1 MRARAYEEQPRPDR
15 ALGRTSDRTAT
26 GTALSHSPLAIAD
39 FERLVGETCVMRTI
53 KSYLQKVAGSD
64 SNVLITG
71 ATGTG
76 KEIAA
81 ELIHA
86 NSRRRQRPFVRI
98 NCAAI
103 PDTLI
108 ESELFGYER
117 GAFTGA
123 DSFKEGM
130 MRAANGGTVFFDEIG
145 DLSICAQAKILR
157 AVETKEVTRLGSRS
171 SIPLDV
177 RILAATNRDL
187 DRLALD
193 GGFRRDL
200 YFRLNVARVHLPT
213 LAERREDIPALCRH
227 YLEEFNRRCDQT
239 VEGFADDVLEQFF
252 SYEWPGN
259 VRELRN
265 LIEVV
270 FVTAPPRTISM
281 EDLPENFRKRLAE
294 AERLPQGERERL
306 VTTLVAT
313 RWNKSEA
320 AHKLRWSRMTLY
332 RKMAKYQIRG
342 EEKDH
347 AGPTVGSR
355 VTP

>member
-1 MRARAYEEQPRPDR
+1 MRARAYEEEPRPDR
-15 ALGRTSDRTAT
+15 ALGRTSDGTAT
-26 GTALSHSPLAIAD
+26 GTALSHSALPVAD

-53 KSYLQKVAGSD
+53 KSYLPKVAGSD

-145 DLSICAQAKILR
+145 DLSLSAQAKILR

-200 YFRLNVARVHLPT
+200 YFRLNVARIHMPA

-227 YLEEFNRRCDQT
+227 YIEEFNRRSDQT

-270 FVTAPPRTISM
+270 FVAAPPRRISM
-281 EDLPENFRKRLAE
+281 ADLPENFRKRLAE
-294 AERLPQGERERL
+294 SERPPRGERERL
-306 VTTLVAT
+306 VTTLLAT

-320 AHKLRWSRMTLY
+320 AHKLHWSRMTLY

-342 EEKDH
+342 KGEDQ
-347 AGPTVGSR
+347 APSTVGPG
-355 VTP
+355 VTS

>member
-1 MRARAYEEQPRPDR
+1 MRVRAYEEKPRPDV
-15 ALGRTSDRTAT
+15 AFGRMSAVT
-26 GTALSHSPLAIAD
+26 GTETALSHSTLSAAD
-39 FERLVGETCVMRTI
+39 FERLVGETGVMRTI
-53 KSYLQKVAGSD
+53 KSYLEKVAASD

-130 MRAANGGTVFFDEIG
+130 MRVANGGTVFFDEIG
-145 DLSICAQAKILR
+145 DLSLSAQAKILR
-157 AVETKEVTRLGSRS
+157 AVETKEISRLGSRTT
-171 SIPLDV
+171 IPLDV
-177 RILAATNRDL
+177 RVLAATNRDL
-187 DRLALD
+187 DRLAAE

-200 YFRLNVARVHLPT
+200 YFRLNVARIHLPG

-227 YLEEFNRRCDQT
+227 YIAEFNRRFAQN
-239 VEGFADDVLEQFF
+239 VEGFAEDVLERLF

-270 FVTAPPRTISM
+270 FVSTPSRWISVA
-281 EDLPENFRKRLAE
+281 DLPENFRKRLDE
-294 AERLPQGERERL
+294 SELPRDERERL
-306 VTTLVAT
+306 VSTLLAT

-320 AHKLRWSRMTLY
+320 ALKLHWSRMTLY
-332 RKMAKYQIRG
+332 RKMAKYQIR
-342 EEKDH
+342 EKEKDQRLPR
-347 AGPTVGSR
+347 ARSTV
-355 VTP
+355 TT